1 MAGPSLRRLS
11 MAGRRAA
18 ILERVSGGEE
28 LMRKAL
34 DASTLESLAELMVE
48 CPVGFFGVPLGV
60 ATGFVI
66 DGEAVDVPMAT
77 EEPSVVAAASHAAGL
92 VAHAGGFTTGA
103 EGNRVTAQVW
113 LEGVGVPGLARL
125 SGGTSSGQP
134 QAVFPVAGPASP
146 DVLNHAGDKKYET
159 GSPLS
164 PDLFARVGQLV
175 DAALPSLVR
184 RGGGFD
190 GADMA
195 AFREPAGLVRIQ
207 IHLRVCDAM
216 GANLANTAAEAAA
229 PLLEEVSGG
238 RALARILTNESEG
251 RMATASFRLPVRLL
265 RRAGIAGA
273 EMARRIAVFSAVAAA
288 DRARA
293 VTHNKG
299 VMNGVSAL
307 ALATGNDTRAIEA
320 AVHAHAALTGRYLPL
335 TVYRIEGETLVGEIR
350 LPVPLGTASSTG
362 ALHPG
367 ARLSLAILGAPS
379 AARLGRIAA
388 ALGLAQNLAAM
399 AALVAEGIQAGH
411 MRLHARRTAYLAGAR
426 GDLIDEVAGMI
437 SREGMVSLDAARRVI
452 ESLRRGEP

>member
-1 MAGPSLRRLS
+1 
-11 MAGRRAA
+11 
-18 ILERVSGGEE
+18 
-28 LMRKAL
+28 
-34 DASTLESLAELMVE
+34 
-48 CPVGFFGVPLGV
+48 
-60 ATGFVI
+60 
-66 DGEAVDVPMAT
+66 
-77 EEPSVVAAASHAAGL
+77 
-92 VAHAGGFTTGA
+92 
-103 EGNRVTAQVW
+103 
-113 LEGVGVPGLARL
+113 
-125 SGGTSSGQP
+125 
-134 QAVFPVAGPASP
+134 
-146 DVLNHAGDKKYET
+146 
-159 GSPLS
+159 
-164 PDLFARVGQLV
+164 
-175 DAALPSLVR
+175 
-184 RGGGFD
+184 
-190 GADMA
+190 
-195 AFREPAGLVRIQ
+195 
-207 IHLRVCDAM
+207 
-216 GANLANTAAEAAA
+216 
-229 PLLEEVSGG
+229 
-238 RALARILTNESEG
+238 
-251 RMATASFRLPVRLL
+251 MATASFRLPVRLL